1 MNKQKNENRR
11 QHYVPKFYL
20 RNFSKN
26 SKSVGLYRF
35 KESKM
40 IIDGSINDNLWK
52 EYFYGDDAIVENELA
67 KYEKKWND
75 IISTIIKT
83 ESISDT
89 DSDQIWLRYFML
101 ISSARTLK
109 RGNQLNNDYTALI
122 KKILEVEDP
131 EFYERVMNAGERGL
145 SVKFKYPTL
154 KFMDIAQR
162 FLPLVIDLNVDLLIN
177 RSHIDY
183 VTSDNPVVFCNQLF
197 QEKNLSRGFGWGEY
211 GIQFIVPV
219 SPKIAICMYDGEVY
233 DIKEKFLNS
242 SSIINKLNELFL
254 DNSDDVL
261 VFANGGNDKA
271 RKEKMSY
278 IEELVKRKA
287 CHFVQDEDNGV
298 MVFSNKQIYG
308 SYDLSDIFTI
318 KQKYKDIYISSHSE
332 EEINEKI
339 DTEEE
344 KILRKLEKMTEEERE
359 SLLSQKKA
367 ELITVSFNDMERTWV
382 KIYNKHQAEIMTL
395 LNIDKTIHKM

>member
-20 RNFSKN
+20 RNFSEN
-26 SKSVGLYRF
+26 SKSIGLYRF
-35 KESKM
+35 KENKM

-52 EYFYGDDAIVENELA
+52 EYFYGEDAIVENKLA
-67 KYEKKWND
+67 EYEKKWND

-83 ESISDT
+83 EIIP
-89 DSDQIWLRYFML
+89 DSDRTWLRYFML

-109 RGNQLNNDYTALI
+109 CGNQLNNDYTALI

-131 EFYERVMNAGERGL
+131 ESYERVMDAGERGL
-145 SVKFKYPTL
+145 SIKFKHPTL
-154 KFMDIAQR
+154 IFMDNAR
-162 FLPLVIDLNVDLLIN
+162 RLLPLVIDLDMALLIN
-177 RSHIDY
+177 RCDIDY

-197 QEKNLSRGFGWGEY
+197 QEKNISRGFGWGEY

-219 SPKIAICMYDGEVY
+219 SPRIAICMYDGEVY

-242 SSIINKLNELFL
+242 TSIINKLNELFL
-254 DNSDDVL
+254 NNSDDML
-261 VFANGGNDKA
+261 VFANGGDDKE
-271 RKEKMSY
+271 RKEKASY
-278 IEELVKRKA
+278 IEELVQRKV
-287 CHFVQDEDNGV
+287 CHFVQDEDSDV
-298 MVFSNKQIYG
+298 IVFSNKQIYG

-318 KQKYKDIYISSHSE
+318 KQKYKDLYISSHSK

-339 DTEEE
+339 NTEEE
-344 KILRKLEKMTEEERE
+344 KLLRKLEEMTEGERE

-367 ELITVSFNDMERTWV
+367 ELIMISFNDMERTWV
-382 KIYNKHQAEIMTL
+382 KIYNKYQAEIMTL
-395 LNIDKTIHKM
+395 LNIDKTTHKM

>member
-298 MVFSNKQIYG
+298 MVFSNKPIYG
-308 SYDLSDIFTI
+308 SYNLSDIFTI

-339 DTEEE
+339 NTEEE
-344 KILRKLEKMTEEERE
+344 KILKKLEKMTEEERE

-382 KIYNKHQAEIMTL
+382 KIYNKYQAEIMTL

>member
-332 EEINEKI
+332 EEINDKI
-339 DTEEE
+339 NTEEE
-344 KILRKLEKMTEEERE
+344 KILRKLEKMTKEERE

>member
-339 DTEEE
+339 NTEEE

>member
-308 SYDLSDIFTI
+308 SYDLSNIFTI

-339 DTEEE
+339 NTEEE

>member
-1 MNKQKNENRR
+1 M
-11 QHYVPKFYL
+11 
-20 RNFSKN
+20 
-26 SKSVGLYRF
+26 
-35 KESKM
+35 
-40 IIDGSINDNLWK
+40 
-52 EYFYGDDAIVENELA
+52 
-67 KYEKKWND
+67 
-75 IISTIIKT
+75 
-83 ESISDT
+83 
-89 DSDQIWLRYFML
+89 
-101 ISSARTLK
+101 
-109 RGNQLNNDYTALI
+109 
-122 KKILEVEDP
+122 EDP

>member
-122 KKILEVEDP
+122 KQILEVEDP

-339 DTEEE
+339 NTEEE